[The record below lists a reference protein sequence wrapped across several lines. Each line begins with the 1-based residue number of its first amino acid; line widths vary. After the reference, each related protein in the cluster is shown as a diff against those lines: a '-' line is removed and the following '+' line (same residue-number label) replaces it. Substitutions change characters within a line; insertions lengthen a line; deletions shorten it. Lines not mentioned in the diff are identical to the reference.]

1 MLAPMRKGMA
11 MKLARSILFGTAAI
25 FAGSFAPAKAQMPTI
40 VAGISIPQT
49 PLSLKAESF
58 VRSKE
63 PDFLFNHSVRTYVFG
78 ALRLKARGI
87 AFDPEAAFVAAL
99 FHDIG
104 LVPAIASP
112 DVSFEIDG
120 ANKAE
125 EFVRTNGGS
134 PDEARIVWN
143 AIVMHDMGGAYQR
156 HQSGREA
163 LLLGAGAGSDVD
175 GVDPKTIPAATVA
188 EVLAAFPR
196 LGFKKRFTAA
206 AIDHCRRKPTSQI
219 GWLDPLCRKI
229 VPDADRG
236 DVEKEIESA
245 PFPE

>member
-1 MLAPMRKGMA
+1 

-25 FAGSFAPAKAQMPTI
+25 FAGSFAPAQAQVQTE
-40 VAGISIPQT
+40 VAGIGIPQT

-87 AFDPEAAFVAAL
+87 AFDPETAFVAAL
-99 FHDIG
+99 FHDLG

-125 EFVRTNGGS
+125 EFVRSNGGS
-134 PDEARIVWN
+134 PEKARIVWN

-156 HQSGREA
+156 HQSGEA

-175 GVDPKTIPAATVA
+175 GVDPKAIPAATVA
-188 EVLAAFPR
+188 LVLAAYPR

-206 AIDHCRRKPTSQI
+206 AIDHCRRKPTAQI
-219 GWLDPLCRKI
+219 GWLDPLCRKV
-229 VPDADRG
+229 VPDADHG
-236 DVEKEIESA
+236 DVEAEIEFGIIS
-245 PFPE
+245 